1 MLKLDYDYIAYTELM
16 RRVEFI
22 KKDSIFK
29 SIKIMQSPSCNG
41 YHLYVETTRKLNW
54 NETIQYR
61 KMFKDDGQRIVF
73 DLLKTERLKDIL
85 FSQRINKGI
94 ITKEVFILRV
104 V

>member
-16 RRVEFI
+16 RRVKFI
-22 KKDSIFK
+22 RADPIFK

-41 YHLYVETTRKLNW
+41 YHLYIETTRELDW

-61 KMFKDDGQRIVF
+61 KMFKDDGQRIVL
-73 DLLKTERLKDIL
+73 DLLKDEQLKDVL
-85 FSQRINKGI
+85 FSLRYNKGI
-94 ITKEVFILRV
+94 ITKEIFIQQV